1 MVGLAATHRMA
12 SERYFFAGMAV
23 VMAGVVFA
31 GFAPTFYLSHAMNG
45 PALTPL
51 AQLHGVVFSLWIL
64 LFVLQ
69 PMLVQSGRFPA
80 HRWLGTAG
88 GVLAALMVVVGMATG
103 LAAAARG
110 FAPGGGD
117 PRSFLIIPLAGIAV
131 FGATVA
137 TAIAFRH
144 RSDVH
149 KRLMLIA
156 NVSLLDPAIAR
167 MPFEILA
174 VHPLISF
181 GFACFAIVLLALY
194 DLTMLRRVHPATW
207 LGGLLTAAW
216 QPIAL
221 GVSET
226 AGWLGVAGW
235 LISTTCGAL
244 APSCPSV

>member
-1 MVGLAATHRMA
+1 MAGVATTQRA
-12 SERYFFAGMAV
+12 GERYFFAGMAV

-45 PALTPL
+45 PALMPL
-51 AQLHGVVFSLWIL
+51 AQLHGMVFSLWML
-64 LFVLQ
+64 LFVVQ
-69 PMLVQSGRFPA
+69 PMLVQSGRLPA

-88 GVLAALMVVVGMATG
+88 GLLAALMVVVGTATG

-117 PRSFLIIPLAGIAV
+117 ARSFLIIPLAGIAV

-137 TAIAFRH
+137 TAIACRR

-149 KRLMLIA
+149 KRLILIA

-174 VHPLISF
+174 VHPLMSF
-181 GFACFAIVLLALY
+181 GLACLAIVALALF
-194 DLTMLRRVHPATW
+194 DLATLGRVHRATW
-207 LGGLLTAAW
+207 VGGLLTAAW

-221 GVSET
+221 GVSES
-226 AGWLGVAGW
+226 AGWLSVADW

-244 APSCPSV
+244 APVCPAV

>member
-1 MVGLAATHRMA
+1 VAGTVAVHRGTGQ
-12 SERYFFAGMAV
+12 YFFAAMAI

-31 GFAPTFYLSHAMNG
+31 GFAPSFYLSHALNG

-51 AQLHGVVFSLWIL
+51 AQLHGMVFVVQPLLIL
-64 LFVLQ
+64 T
-69 PMLVQSGRFPA
+69 GRFPL

-88 GVLAALMVVVGMATG
+88 GLLAVLMVVVGTVTG
-103 LAAAARG
+103 IAAAARG

-117 PRSFLIIPLAGIAV
+117 ARSFLIIPLGGIAA

-144 RSDVH
+144 APDVH

-167 MPFEILA
+167 MPFEFLA

-181 GFACFAIVLLALY
+181 GLACLIVVALALY
-194 DLTMLRRVHPATW
+194 DLATLGRVHRVTW

-216 QPIAL
+216 QPLAL
-221 GVSET
+221 GVGET
-226 AGWLGVAGW
+226 SQWLGIADW
-235 LISTTCGAL
+235 LISATCGAL
-244 APSCPSV
+244 APSCPVV

>member
-1 MVGLAATHRMA
+1 MSDGAVTHEAR
-12 SERYFFAGMAV
+12 ERYFFAGMAV

-31 GFAPTFYLSHAMNG
+31 GFAPTFYLSHALDG

-51 AQLHGVVFSLWIL
+51 AQVHGVVFSFWVL
-64 LFVLQ
+64 LFIVQ
-69 PMLVQSGRFPA
+69 PMFILTGRFA
-80 HRWLGTAG
+80 SHRWLGTAG

-103 LAAAARG
+103 IAAASRG

-117 PRSFLIIPLAGIAV
+117 ARSFLIIPLGGIAV

-144 RSDVH
+144 SPDVH

-167 MPFEILA
+167 MPFEFLA

-181 GFACFAIVLLALY
+181 GLSCLVIVALALY
-194 DLTMLRRVHPATW
+194 DFATLGRVHRATW
-207 LGGLLTAAW
+207 VGGLVTAAS
-216 QPIAL
+216 QPLAL
-221 GVSET
+221 GVSGT
-226 AGWLGVAGW
+226 TQWLGIADW
-235 LISTTCGAL
+235 LISATCSAL
-244 APSCPSV
+244 APSCPVV